1 MEKPDTNNQQSEMGK
16 LERQYLR
23 SRRSVQSDFKVR
35 IDMKQLIKLFAF
47 LCILGANADAHAND
61 CDEYNHPN
69 GLPEG
74 FVSDLS
80 CSRHHQYYRRPVA
93 DLLDAVLKK
102 KPTNGNFPVLVK
114 CPFEVFGATVVRINS
129 LASIW
134 NYESDSKIFQSKLV
148 LTGGDLETGFEEN
161 SVDIDYPDRVIF
173 NLYLYEFIDV
183 NDPYVVWCYRT
194 EAGWK
199 NRKNTD
205 KSGPDLKKI
214 FIPYEAT
221 YCILEKNLDKRPKD
235 RRLVKFWCI

>member
-1 MEKPDTNNQQSEMGK
+1 MYK
-16 LERQYLR
+16 
-23 SRRSVQSDFKVR
+23 
-35 IDMKQLIKLFAF
+35 LIKLFAF
-47 LCILGANADAHAND
+47 LFVLGTSPNAFAKD
-61 CDEYNHPN
+61 CDEYNYPN

-80 CSRHHQYYRRPVA
+80 CSRHHQYSRRPIVE
-93 DLLDAVLKK
+93 LLDAILKK
-102 KPTNGNFPVLVK
+102 KPTNGSFPVLVK
-114 CPFEVFGATVVRINS
+114 CPSEVYGATVIRINP

-134 NYESDSKIFQSKLV
+134 NYESDSKIFQPELV
-148 LTGGDLETGFEEN
+148 LTGGDLETGFEPN
-161 SVDIDYPDRVIF
+161 SVDVDFPGREIF
-173 NLYLYEFIDV
+173 NLYLHESIDV

-194 EAGWK
+194 EAAWK

-221 YCILEKNLDKRPKD
+221 YCILEKNFYMRPKD